1 MGDDG
6 GVTTPH
12 LRAAM
17 ASLPAYVPGMKIPGA
32 VVLASNESPYGLLP
46 SVAGVLADQAAGV
59 SRYPD
64 MASTRLIEAIAA
76 HHGVAPERVAV
87 GAGSVEVCGQL
98 ASATVGEGDEVVFGW
113 RAFEAYPIIT
123 TVVGGAAV
131 KVPLTHQ
138 HVHDVDAMVAA
149 VTDRTRLVFLCNP
162 NNPTGTAV
170 GADELRRLVDGIPD
184 NVLVVI
190 DEAYREYVDPAAV
203 PDAFGLLGD
212 RPNVAITRTFS
223 KAYAL
228 AGLRVGYCLAS
239 PDVIAAARKCQ
250 VPFSVSGLAQEAAIA
265 ALGEGEEVARRA
277 KLTVAERERVRTSLL
292 DSGYDVPPS
301 QANFVWLPLGERTSD
316 FAQACL
322 DGGVIVRPFA
332 GDGVRVTIGIDA
344 ENDRFLSIASG
355 FLPS

>member
-1 MGDDG
+1 MT
-6 GVTTPH
+6 VH
-12 LRAAM
+12 LRDAM
-17 ASLPAYVPGMKIPGA
+17 TSLPAYVPGKKIPGA

-46 SVAGVLADQAAGV
+46 SVAGVLAQHAAGV

-64 MASTRLIEAIAA
+64 MGATRLIEAIAA
-76 HHGVAPERVAV
+76 HHGVTPERVAV

-98 ASATVGEGDEVVFGW
+98 ASAAVGEGDEVLFGW

-123 TVVGGAAV
+123 AVVGGAAV
-131 KVPLTHQ
+131 KVPLTPD
-138 HVHDVDAMVAA
+138 HVHDVDAMAAA

-170 GADELRRLVDGIPD
+170 GEAELRHLVEGISEH
-184 NVLVVI
+184 VLVVI

-203 PDAFGLLGD
+203 PDAFTLFGH
-212 RPNVAITRTFS
+212 RPNVAVTRTFS

-228 AGLRVGYCLAS
+228 AGLRVGYCLAA
-239 PDVIAAARKCQ
+239 PDVVSAVRKCQ

-277 KLTVAERERVRTSLL
+277 KLTVAERERVRTALL
-292 DSGYDVPPS
+292 EAGYDVPPS
-301 QANFVWLPLGERTSD
+301 QANFIWLPLGERTSD

-322 DGGVIVRPFA
+322 EGGVVVRPFA
-332 GDGVRVTIGIDA
+332 GEGVRVTIGTDI
-344 ENDRFLSIASG
+344 ENDRFLSIANG
-355 FLPS
+355 FLAA